1 MTFRQSR
8 TIPFDQGSGPTLIC
22 TFCINSLSFPLFP
35 LATFSRFLGV
45 HLFPFPRFALQ
56 RVFCAKI
63 TAERM
68 SKATGVGVGQRAPD
82 FMLRDGAD
90 QDWKLSD
97 QRGKV
102 VVLLFYPGDE
112 TPICTRQMCSVRDR
126 WDDYSATGEEVVGIS
141 TDSVE
146 SHKKFAEHHDL
157 PLRLLSDAGGDV
169 ARMYGAQSLIPGKV
183 ARSVFVIDA
192 NGVIRYR
199 DVRPLG
205 LFRPKD
211 EDVIRAIREAQ
222 KAVGSRQ

>member
-1 MTFRQSR
+1 
-8 TIPFDQGSGPTLIC
+8 
-22 TFCINSLSFPLFP
+22 
-35 LATFSRFLGV
+35 
-45 HLFPFPRFALQ
+45 
-56 RVFCAKI
+56 
-63 TAERM
+63 M
-68 SKATGVGVGQRAPD
+68 SKKDDPIGAPAPD
-82 FMLRDGAD
+82 FTLNDGEGEG
-90 QDWKLSD
+90 WRLLD

-126 WDDYSATGEEVVGIS
+126 WQDYVATGAEVVGIS

-157 PLRLLSDAGGDV
+157 PLRLLSDASGLV
-169 ARMYGAQSLIPGKV
+169 ATLYGAHSLIPGKV

-192 NGVIRYR
+192 NGILRYR

-211 EDVIRAIREAQ
+211 DDVIKAIRSAQ
-222 KAVGSRQ
+222 N